1 MHRTQLFFKGLKD
14 VYLFEIETI
23 KREYNGLPVP
33 TSRQAHFYF
42 RKTEESAFQGCPA
55 LLGTE
60 VCGQRS
66 GSEKESRLLAI

>member
-23 KREYNGLPVP
+23 KREYNGLPVSTP
-33 TSRQAHFYF
+33 RQAHFYF
-42 RKTEESAFQGCPA
+42 RKAEESAFQGCPA

-60 VCGQRS
+60 VKQT
-66 GSEKESRLLAI
+66 LNDA